1 MMASKADAVYYFSK
15 DPQQGQPATMMAS
28 KADAVYYFSKDPQQG
43 QPATMMASKAD
54 AVYYFSKDPRR
65 MNHQLRVGEVQRFF
79 LALPAGFD
87 ASRVREVP
95 HPSAYLRFAQQSIS
109 VQLHLFQALSRAW
122 QDPEWPSLAP
132 DFPLAL

>member
-1 MMASKADAVYYFSK
+1 MVASKTDAVYYFLK
-15 DPQQGQPATMMAS
+15 DPQQGQPAAMMAS
-28 KADAVYYFSKDPQQG
+28 KADA
-43 QPATMMASKAD
+43 M
-54 AVYYFSKDPRR
+54 YYFSKDPRR

-122 QDPEWPSLAP
+122 QDLEWPSLAP